1 MTVEAEGVD
10 ALLDRLESA
19 IVRLSDTSAPIE
31 ELATA
36 YEEGLLVLARAEER
50 LAQLADA
57 AGVPSSRPP
66 TAG

>member
-1 MTVEAEGVD
+1 MTAEAEGVD

-19 IVRLSDTSAPIE
+19 IARLSDSSAPIE

-36 YEEGLLVLARAEER
+36 YEEGLLLLARAEER
-50 LAQLADA
+50 LTQLA
-57 AGVPSSRPP
+57 AGASLPMPGLP